1 MSYLAGIVGK
11 KRTQKV
17 SKQEK
22 RIDETL
28 QLSGR
33 RRGALLKE
41 EVWFEGDRVV
51 KYSLAYINPRICA
64 VDNGRVLGYD
74 NTHQYHHR
82 HFRGNVEAI
91 EVHGYEALVT
101 RFERE
106 LYQLWKVEDE
116 QKDENPNQ

>member
-91 EVHGYEALVT
+91 EFHGDEALVT